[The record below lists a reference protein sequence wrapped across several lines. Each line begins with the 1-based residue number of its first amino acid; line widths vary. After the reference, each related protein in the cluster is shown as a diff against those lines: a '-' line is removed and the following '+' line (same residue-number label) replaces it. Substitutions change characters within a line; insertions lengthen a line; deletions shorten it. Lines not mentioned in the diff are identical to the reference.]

1 MTWEQIIKRGYGKK
15 FMHPVSRQALS
26 TVKTPSELGTIQT
39 IIREH
44 IRKENE
50 KRAAQVG
57 GNKKPK
63 ISESRAMLPNSRLK
77 VFINKEIRLGNMR
90 RQGDRYLWVGKDL

>member
-1 MTWEQIIKRGYGKK
+1 MTWEQLLKRGYGKK
-15 FMHPVSRQALS
+15 FMHPVARQALS

-57 GNKKPK
+57 GNKKAK
-63 ISESRAMLPNSRLK
+63 ISESRAMLPNSRLM
-77 VFINKEIRLGNMR
+77 VFIKKEIREGNMR
-90 RQGDRYLWVGKDL
+90 QQGDKYLWVGRDI

>member
-15 FMHPVSRQALS
+15 YMHPVAREALS
-26 TVKTPSELGTIQT
+26 TVKTPSEIGTIQT

-50 KRAAQVG
+50 KRKAQVG

-63 ISESRAMLPNSRLK
+63 ISESRAMIPNSRLK

-90 RQGDRYLWVGKDL
+90 QQGDRYLWVGRDI

>member
-15 FMHPVSRQALS
+15 HIHPVAREALS
-26 TVKTPSELGTIQT
+26 TVKMPSEIGTIQT

-50 KRAAQVG
+50 KRKAQVG

-63 ISESRAMLPNSRLK
+63 ISETRAMLPNSRLK
-77 VFINKEIRLGNMR
+77 IFINKEIRLGNMR
-90 RQGDRYLWVGKDL
+90 QQGDRYLWVGKDI

>member
-15 FMHPVSRQALS
+15 HIHPVVREALS
-26 TVKTPSELGTIQT
+26 TVKMPSEIGTIQT

-50 KRAAQVG
+50 KRKAQVG

-63 ISESRAMLPNSRLK
+63 ISETRAMLPNSRLK
-77 VFINKEIRLGNMR
+77 IFINKEIRLGNMR
-90 RQGDRYLWVGKDL
+90 QQGDRYLWVGKDI